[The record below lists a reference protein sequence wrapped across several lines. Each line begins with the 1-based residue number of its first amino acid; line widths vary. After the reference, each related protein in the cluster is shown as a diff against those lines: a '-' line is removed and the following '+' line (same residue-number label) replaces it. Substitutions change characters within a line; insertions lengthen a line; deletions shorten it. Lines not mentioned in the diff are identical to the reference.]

1 MCGSLKVTLVLSDD
15 PRAECERCHATWIQD
30 GASQREVRKPPE
42 RAGGEKGFDSP
53 HPPQRDE
60 T

>member
-1 MCGSLKVTLVLSDD
+1 MSRCPACESLKVLLVLSDV

-30 GASQREVRKPPE
+30 GVSQHEVRKPPASRE
-42 RAGGEKGFDSP
+42 AKKENVDG
-53 HPPQRDE
+53 